1 MKLKLEISSNNL
13 KAYLSSLES
22 DKEDKPK
29 PITSKQIIELLKEKK
44 IIYGV
49 KQDAIAKFVDK
60 SEPVVDVVIAE
71 RKAPTIGKT
80 AEAKV
85 HKRPK
90 RREEVM
96 PKANEDGDVD
106 YVSPRE
112 GWIVVVNKE
121 DEIAVK
127 ISPIQG
133 KTGMNIFGQE
143 IPGIWGKDFELEEF
157 GGINTEVD
165 GDVLLSKIDGFVI
178 PRTTKM
184 NVEPVFRIYDDV
196 CPSTGSI
203 EIPTK
208 YKVEVSI
215 SKDIKSGYW
224 VKAHK
229 ISVGGCIEDSK
240 IEAHKLIVS

>member
-29 PITSKQIIELLKEKK
+29 PITSEQIIELLKEKK

-60 SEPVVDVVIAE
+60 SEPVVDVAIAE

-90 RREEVM
+90 RR
-96 PKANEDGDVD
+96 
-106 YVSPRE
+106 
-112 GWIVVVNKE
+112 VVNKE

-127 ISPIQG
+127 IPPIQG
-133 KTGMNIFGQE
+133 KTGINVFGQE
-143 IPGIWGKDFELEEF
+143 IPGILGKDFELEEF

-165 GDVLLSKIDGFVI
+165 GNALLSKNE
-178 PRTTKM
+178 R
-184 NVEPVFRIYDDV
+184 
-196 CPSTGSI
+196 
-203 EIPTK
+203 
-208 YKVEVSI
+208 
-215 SKDIKSGYW
+215 
-224 VKAHK
+224 
-229 ISVGGCIEDSK
+229 
-240 IEAHKLIVS
+240 